1 MNIVYLDNI
10 FLGNLCIIQVN
21 DAMIFVDKNKSHQRL
36 FPRENMNMND
46 IGDYLYAQRP
56 LFTRTER
63 FMLCEDDEHGERDL
77 LNISNTIINMDE
89 HLN

>member
-1 MNIVYLDNI
+1 
-10 FLGNLCIIQVN
+10 
-21 DAMIFVDKNKSHQRL
+21 MIFVDKNKSHQRL